1 MAAPKAEIGW
11 DKSDLQARAAKTQG
25 ILASFSTRAKSTLGR
40 ALNGWHFFHDGG
52 NN

>member
-1 MAAPKAEIGW
+1 MAAPKVEIGW
-11 DKSDLQARAAKTQG
+11 GNSDLLARAAKAQG

-40 ALNGWHFFHDGG
+40 TLNGWHLFQDGG